1 MPRKFQF
8 TKLLTGRPCVR
19 FLPGFDCFSPVSK
32 LARVEYIYVYIYRGC
47 DEKSRDSFGKKEK
60 SKKRVNAKVMQI
72 LWETNRY

>member
-32 LARVEYIYVYIYRGC
+32 LAFNIYIYIYIRG
-47 DEKSRDSFGKKEK
+47 ETKNRTILLGRKK

>member
-32 LARVEYIYVYIYRGC
+32 LARMEYIYIYIGGATKNRAILLG
-47 DEKSRDSFGKKEK
+47 GKE